1 MTNRFFKNKE
11 LIMHANNY
19 YSIINE
25 EYNIEENISEKLI
38 ELYRDY
44 IFSFK
49 SITEIVI
56 KNIEK
61 IDKIMYKYF
70 NDFEFKKELSKGI
83 INIKVKKEEENLLE
97 CIINNIFI
105 IYDKYM
111 ESYTRNIYI
120 PKCI

>member
-1 MTNRFFKNKE
+1 MTNRFLKNKE
-11 LIMHANNY
+11 LLMHANNY
-19 YSIINE
+19 HSIINE
-25 EYNIEENISEKLI
+25 ECSAEDNISEKLI

-49 SITEIVI
+49 SLT
-56 KNIEK
+56 KSTTQNIEK
-61 IDKIMYKYF
+61 IDKIIYKYF

-83 INIKVKKEEENLLE
+83 VNIKVRKGEENLLE

-105 IYDKYM
+105 IYDKYI

>member
-1 MTNRFFKNKE
+1 MTNRFIKNKE
-11 LIMHANNY
+11 IIDYAKNY
-19 YSIINE
+19 YSIISE
-25 EYNIEENISEKLI
+25 EFNAEDNISEKLI
-38 ELYRDY
+38 ELYKDY

-49 SITEIVI
+49 SLTDSVI
-56 KNIEK
+56 KKIEK
-61 IDKIMYKYF
+61 IDKIIFKYF

-83 INIKVKKEEENLLE
+83 INIKIKKDEVNLLE

-105 IYDKYM
+105 IFDKYV